1 MRQPHVV
8 HLFLVEAIIM
18 DPIMTVPTDSIRIM
32 LVEDNADYRRVIAMA
47 IEDQPGMQLL
57 RHFGTTEVALRTLS
71 AAATA
76 DQPDILLL
84 DLRLPG
90 MGGLEAIPLIRK
102 AAPAVKI
109 IVLSQ
114 SDEPRDIYR
123 AIATGVSGYLLKS
136 ATLEEITNGI
146 RMVAAG
152 GASLDKHVAR
162 YILDAMR
169 PQLAAMPPLTDREQ
183 NILELLAEGLVKKE
197 IARRLGIGYATVDTH
212 VSHIYA
218 KLNVPNAPA
227 AVSQAY
233 ERGILPSRPVR

>member
-1 MRQPHVV
+1 VV
-8 HLFLVEAIIM
+8 ETIFV
-18 DPIMTVPTDSIRIM
+18 DPIMTPPTGSIRIM
-32 LVEDNADYRRVIAMA
+32 LVEDSAEYRRVIAMA
-47 IEDQPGMQLL
+47 IDDQPDMELV

-71 AAATA
+71 ATAATN
-76 DQPDILLL
+76 QPDILLL

-102 AAPAVKI
+102 AAPAVRI

-114 SDEPRDIYR
+114 SDEPQDIYR
-123 AIATGVSGYLLKS
+123 AIAAGVSGYLLKS
-136 ATLEEITNGI
+136 ATLEEIATGI

-169 PQLAAMPPLTDREQ
+169 PLKTAATPLLTDRERE
-183 NILELLAEGLVKKE
+183 ILELLAEGLVKKE

-218 KLNVPNAPA
+218 KLNVANAPA
-227 AVSQAY
+227 AVSRAY
-233 ERGILPSRPVR
+233 ERGILPARPIR

>member
-1 MRQPHVV
+1 
-8 HLFLVEAIIM
+8 
-18 DPIMTVPTDSIRIM
+18 MTKPTDAIRIM
-32 LVEDNADYRRVIAMA
+32 LVEDSAEYRRVIAMA
-47 IEDQPGMQLL
+47 IDDQRDMHLL
-57 RHFGTTEVALRTLS
+57 RHFGSAEVAIRALS
-71 AAATA
+71 EAAA
-76 DQPDILLL
+76 DGHPDVLLL

-102 AAPAVKI
+102 TASAVKI

-114 SDEPRDIYR
+114 SDESRDIYQ
-123 AIATGVSGYLLKS
+123 AIAAGVSGYLLKS
-136 ATLEEITNGI
+136 ATLEEIATGI

-162 YILDAMR
+162 YILDGMR
-169 PQLAAMPPLTDREQ
+169 LSKPSATSLLTDREQ
-183 NILELLAEGLVKKE
+183 EILELLAEGLVKKE

-212 VSHIYA
+212 VSHVYA

-227 AVSQAY
+227 AVSRAY

>member
-1 MRQPHVV
+1 
-8 HLFLVEAIIM
+8 
-18 DPIMTVPTDSIRIM
+18 MTPPTGSIRIM
-32 LVEDNADYRRVIAMA
+32 LVEDSAEYRRVIAMA
-47 IEDQPGMQLL
+47 IDDQPDMELV

-71 AAATA
+71 ATAATN
-76 DQPDILLL
+76 QPDILLL

-102 AAPAVKI
+102 AAPAVRI

-114 SDEPRDIYR
+114 SDEPQDIYR
-123 AIATGVSGYLLKS
+123 AIAAGVSGYLLKS
-136 ATLEEITNGI
+136 ATLEEIATGI

-169 PQLAAMPPLTDREQ
+169 PLKTAATPLLTDRERE
-183 NILELLAEGLVKKE
+183 ILELLAEGLVKKE

-218 KLNVPNAPA
+218 KLNVANAPA
-227 AVSQAY
+227 AVSRAY
-233 ERGILPSRPVR
+233 ERGILPARPIR

>member
-1 MRQPHVV
+1 MT
-8 HLFLVEAIIM
+8 A
-18 DPIMTVPTDSIRIM
+18 PIASIRIM
-32 LVEDNADYRRVIAMA
+32 LVEDSAEYRRVIAMA
-47 IEDQPGMQLL
+47 IDDQPDMQLV
-57 RHFGTTEVALRTLS
+57 RQFATTEVALRTLS
-71 AAATA
+71 TAATD
-76 DQPDILLL
+76 DQPEILLL

-90 MGGLEAIPLIRK
+90 MGGLEAIPLFRK

-114 SDEPRDIYR
+114 SDEPRDIFQ
-123 AIATGVSGYLLKS
+123 AIAFGVSGYLLKS
-136 ATLEEITNGI
+136 ATLEEIATGI

-162 YILDAMR
+162 YILDTLR
-169 PQLAAMPPLTDREQ
+169 PPQPAVSPLLTDREQ
-183 NILELLAEGLVKKE
+183 EILQLLAEGLVKKE

-218 KLNVPNAPA
+218 KLNVANAPA

-233 ERGILPSRPVR
+233 ERGILPARPVR

>member
-1 MRQPHVV
+1 M
-8 HLFLVEAIIM
+8 VEAVLVGS
-18 DPIMTVPTDSIRIM
+18 IMTAPTSLIHIM
-32 LVEDNADYRRVIAMA
+32 VVEDSAEYRRVIAMA
-47 IEDQPGMQLL
+47 IDDQPDMKLVRQ
-57 RHFGTTEVALRTLS
+57 FGTAEVALRSLS
-71 AAATA
+71 TAASG

-90 MGGLEAIPLIRK
+90 MGGLEAIPLLRK
-102 AAPAVKI
+102 ACPSVKI

-114 SDEPRDIYR
+114 SDHRQHIYR
-123 AIATGVSGYLLKS
+123 AITAGVSGYLLKS
-136 ATLEEITNGI
+136 ATLEEIATGI

-162 YILDAMR
+162 HILDTMR
-169 PQLAAMPPLTDREQ
+169 LPQPAASPLLTDRELE
-183 NILELLAEGLVKKE
+183 ILELLAEGLVKKE

-218 KLNVPNAPA
+218 KLNVTNAPA

-233 ERGILPSRPVR
+233 GRGILPGRSSP

>member
-1 MRQPHVV
+1 
-8 HLFLVEAIIM
+8 
-18 DPIMTVPTDSIRIM
+18 MTTSTDSIRIM
-32 LVEDNADYRRVIAMA
+32 LVEDSAEYRRVIGLA
-47 IEDQPGMQLL
+47 IDDQPDMQLL

-71 AAATA
+71 TAATS
-76 DQPDILLL
+76 DHPDILLL

-109 IVLSQ
+109 VVLSQ
-114 SDEPRDIYR
+114 SDEPQDIYR
-123 AIATGVSGYLLKS
+123 AIAAGVSGYLLKS
-136 ATLEEITNGI
+136 ATLEEIATGI

-169 PQLAAMPPLTDREQ
+169 PPKPAATPLLTDREQ
-183 NILELLAEGLVKKE
+183 GILELLAGGLVKKE

-218 KLNVPNAPA
+218 KLNVANAPA
-227 AVSQAY
+227 AVSAAY
-233 ERGILPSRPVR
+233 QQGILPARRAGGGSVKS

>member
-1 MRQPHVV
+1 MTTPPDSMRIV
-8 HLFLVEAIIM
+8 
-18 DPIMTVPTDSIRIM
+18 
-32 LVEDNADYRRVIAMA
+32 LVEDSAEYRRVVAMA
-47 IEDQPGMQLL
+47 IDEQPDMRLL
-57 RHFGTTEVALRTLS
+57 QQFGTSEVALRTLS
-71 AAATA
+71 AAAAT

-90 MGGLEAIPLIRK
+90 MGGLEAIPLFRK

-114 SDEPRDIYR
+114 SDEPHDIYR
-123 AIATGVSGYLLKS
+123 AIAAGVAGYLLKS
-136 ATLEEITNGI
+136 ATLEEIATGI

-162 YILDAMR
+162 YILESLR
-169 PQLAAMPPLTDREQ
+169 PPTPEAMPLLTDRERE
-183 NILELLAEGLVKKE
+183 IVELLAEGLVKKE

-218 KLNVPNAPA
+218 KLNVANAPA

-233 ERGILPSRPVR
+233 ARGILPARPIR

>member
-1 MRQPHVV
+1 METKI
-8 HLFLVEAIIM
+8 L
-18 DPIMTVPTDSIRIM
+18 DSIMTAPTDPIRIM
-32 LVEDNADYRRVIAMA
+32 LVEDSAEYRRVIAMA
-47 IEDQPGMQLL
+47 IDDQPDMHLV

-71 AAATA
+71 AATA
-76 DQPDILLL
+76 PDQPDILLL

-102 AAPAVKI
+102 AAPTVRI

-123 AIATGVSGYLLKS
+123 AIAAGVSGYLLKS
-136 ATLEEITNGI
+136 ATLEEIATGI

-169 PQLAAMPPLTDREQ
+169 PQQPAAASLLTDREQ
-183 NILELLAEGLVKKE
+183 EILELLAEGLVKKE
-197 IARRLGIGYATVDTH
+197 IARRLGISYATVDTH

-218 KLNVPNAPA
+218 KLDVANAPA

>member
-1 MRQPHVV
+1 
-8 HLFLVEAIIM
+8 VETNIM
-18 DPIMTVPTDSIRIM
+18 DPIMTTPTGPIRIM
-32 LVEDNADYRRVIAMA
+32 LVEDSAEYRRVIAMA
-47 IEDQPGMQLL
+47 IDDQPDMQLQ

-71 AAATA
+71 ATAAA

-109 IVLSQ
+109 VVLSQ

-123 AIATGVSGYLLKS
+123 AIADGVSGYLLKS
-136 ATLEEITNGI
+136 ATLEEIATSI

-169 PQLAAMPPLTDREQ
+169 QPKPSATPLLTDREGE
-183 NILELLAEGLVKKE
+183 ILKLLAEGLVKKE
-197 IARRLGIGYATVDTH
+197 IARRLRIGYATVDTH

-218 KLNVPNAPA
+218 KLNVANAPA
-227 AVSQAY
+227 AVSQGY

>member
-1 MRQPHVV
+1 
-8 HLFLVEAIIM
+8 
-18 DPIMTVPTDSIRIM
+18 MTAPTASIRIV
-32 LVEDNADYRRVIAMA
+32 LVEDSAEYRRVIAMA
-47 IEDQPGMQLL
+47 IDDQPDMQLL
-57 RHFGTTEVALRTLS
+57 QQFGTTEVALRRLS
-71 AAATA
+71 TAAVV
-76 DQPDILLL
+76 DQPDIVLL

-90 MGGLEAIPLIRK
+90 MGGLEAIPLFRR

-114 SDEPRDIYR
+114 SDQRQHIYR
-123 AIATGVSGYLLKS
+123 AITAGVSGYLLKS
-136 ATLEEITNGI
+136 ATLEEIATGI

-162 YILDAMR
+162 HILDTMR
-169 PQLAAMPPLTDREQ
+169 LPQPAASPVLTDRELE
-183 NILELLAEGLVKKE
+183 ILELLAEGLVKKE

-218 KLNVPNAPA
+218 KLNVTNAPA

-233 ERGILPSRPVR
+233 GRGILPGRSSP

>member
-1 MRQPHVV
+1 
-8 HLFLVEAIIM
+8 M
-18 DPIMTVPTDSIRIM
+18 DPIMTIPTDPIRIM
-32 LVEDNADYRRVIAMA
+32 LVEDSAEYRRFIAMA
-47 IEDQPGMQLL
+47 IDDQPDMQLM
-57 RHFGTTEVALRTLS
+57 RHFGTTEVALRTL
-71 AAATA
+71 AATA
-76 DQPDILLL
+76 ASDQPDILLL

-90 MGGLEAIPLIRK
+90 MGGLEAIPLIHK
-102 AAPAVKI
+102 AAPTVKI

-123 AIATGVSGYLLKS
+123 AIAGGVSGYLLKS
-136 ATLEEITNGI
+136 ATLEEIATGI

-169 PQLAAMPPLTDREQ
+169 PQQPAAASLLTDREQ
-183 NILELLAEGLVKKE
+183 EILELLAEGLVKKE

-218 KLNVPNAPA
+218 KLNVANAPA

-233 ERGILPSRPVR
+233 ERGILPARPVR